1 MTAWLMTWLWQGS
14 ALAAGVAVALRCT
27 PRLNAATRHLVW
39 CGALIGLAWLGWGSS
54 PAPIAAS
61 PAHVEPVLYVPTAP
75 DVLISTVV
83 GIWMSVALI
92 GLLRLLP
99 SLRAVFALRDRC
111 VPFPVDIESR
121 LPLWLEAKEQGRR
134 TELMICDELPGA
146 TVLGLQRPCIALP
159 RALLEALTIGELDQ
173 VILHEHAHVQRRD
186 DWLRLVQTL
195 LLSVLWVHPAALL
208 VSRELN
214 REREMACDEWVVAR
228 TGSPKAYA
236 RCLARAAEVRGRMKA
251 QSALAPALF
260 GTRHDLVRRVDRL
273 LKLKG
278 QARRHV
284 SFAGAIAAA
293 LALVVSSVHL
303 QGLQFAEIADVMI
316 PSVARPIMAVYDEA
330 TTALVDLPVD
340 VELRLNRVRL
350 QTDTPDHRTRCT
362 RCTRRVRCV
371 LQTRCIL
378 RTHCTDRTLCTYRT
392 CCITRCT
399 PSPPVSPSPV
409 SIQCQTPRP
418 HRPPMRPF
426 DGAPWAHRALRSR
439 LQRRKPASAWPVPSA
454 APECRSRGDSDAL
467 QVSCSRHSDC
477 RCGRYRER
485 FHVRAGCAGTC
496 PGPHAAS
503 CASAHLQN
511 GGEDTRAAALGG
523 ARRCGIGR
531 DQVAWRRRRES
542 D

>member
-14 ALAAGVAVALRCT
+14 ALAAGVALALRCT
-27 PRLNAATRHLVW
+27 PGLNAATRHLVW

-54 PAPIAAS
+54 PAPIAAA
-61 PAHVEPVLYVPTAP
+61 PAPVEPVFYVPTAP
-75 DVLISTVV
+75 DVLISTIV

-92 GLLRLLP
+92 GLVRLLP

-121 LPLWLEAKEQGRR
+121 LPLWLEAKQKGRR
-134 TELMICDELPGA
+134 AELMICDELAGA

-195 LLSVLWVHPAALL
+195 LLSALWVHPAALF
-208 VSRELN
+208 VSRALN

-278 QARRHV
+278 QARRNV
-284 SFAGAIAAA
+284 SFAGALAAA

-303 QGLQFAEIADVMI
+303 QGLRFAEIADVVI

-330 TTALVDLPVD
+330 TTRPDGTACRAEIRSNTAGLSGGLLRRTQRTTDVPNRTFPHPLHRACAPVAPLAPVASIAPFAPAAL
-340 VELRLNRVRL
+340 
-350 QTDTPDHRTRCT
+350 
-362 RCTRRVRCV
+362 
-371 LQTRCIL
+371 
-378 RTHCTDRTLCTYRT
+378 
-392 CCITRCT
+392 
-399 PSPPVSPSPV
+399 SSPSVPFAGVYPV
-409 SIQCQTPRP
+409 PDAPVASSADAPVRWSALGTP
-418 HRPPMRPF
+418 
-426 DGAPWAHRALRSR
+426 GVEI
-439 LQRRKPASAWPVPSA
+439 ASAAKKTSVGVANVFS
-454 APECRSRGDSDAL
+454 
-467 QVSCSRHSDC
+467 
-477 RCGRYRER
+477 
-485 FHVRAGCAGTC
+485 RAGV
-496 PGPHAAS
+496 S
-503 CASAHLQN
+503 L
-511 GGEDTRAAALGG
+511 
-523 ARRCGIGR
+523 AR
-531 DQVAWRRRRES
+531 S
-542 D
+542 F